1 MVFVC
6 LSSWAAPFAATAVSV
21 SSIEESYKVIR
32 EKCNLLLAAP
42 REAQSREA
50 WGQCIDEI
58 HQFIQK
64 DAQKSFRDRC
74 WYLLG
79 LSYQRMYEIYRNYH
93 SFESAVRY
101 FESIGR
107 EYPKSALAEGA
118 RQRLETLLAGKNAAP
133 NVGVRRATA
142 TSATPQATPASP
154 PALQCTPHVQPGGSS
169 ADPVPSPARLEKIQH
184 RSTSDSATAVLYF
197 SSPVSFKQRFI
208 PAGRKGAP
216 SRFNLDIQ
224 NAVLGPG
231 IKREIFPRDGLIG
244 GIRISR
250 LGPKTLRIMF
260 DGRSMA
266 ACNAGS
272 LSAPYRVV
280 VDIKGKKPA
289 PPPKQAPQQAAPSLK
304 PAPAPA
310 LPITDASM
318 EKDKGVKQ
326 DSPQTGR
333 SQIRASVPKAI
344 QASATASAKQ
354 AAGASKSALDVP
366 GAGSAAPGLARQ
378 LGLGVKCI
386 VLDPGHGGN
395 DKGAISPNGVYEK
408 DVTLEIAKELL
419 PTLAAQTGCKVLL
432 TRTKDRYVSLEE
444 RTAFANAQKA
454 DLFISIHTNAH
465 RDRKLHG
472 VETYFLSLSQDKEA
486 ARVAALENAS
496 SGKKISDLEAILQDL
511 MLNTKIN
518 ESSHLAEKVHGSLVK
533 GLRENYEGIRDL
545 GVKKAPFYVLLGARM
560 PCILVEV
567 AFLTNKEEEIRLKD
581 GPYRQALASG
591 ITAGIKSYI
600 RYMGQFALAGER

>member
-6 LSSWAAPFAATAVSV
+6 LSSWAAPFAATAVSTG
-21 SSIEESYKVIR
+21 SIEESYKVIR

-50 WGQCIDEI
+50 WGQCINEI

-79 LSYQRMYEIYRNYH
+79 LSYQRLYDLYRNYH

-118 RQRLETLLAGKNAAP
+118 RQRLETLLAGKNASP
-133 NVGVRRATA
+133 NAGVQRATA
-142 TSATPQATPASP
+142 ASAAPQATPA
-154 PALQCTPHVQPGGSS
+154 AVQAVKRTPNAPPGGSS
-169 ADPVPSPARLEKIQH
+169 AAPVASPERLEKIQH
-184 RSTSDSATAVLYF
+184 RSTSDSATAALYF
-197 SSPVSFKQRFI
+197 SGPVSFKQRFI
-208 PAGRKGAP
+208 PAGRKGSP
-216 SRFNLDIQ
+216 SKFNLDIQ
-224 NAVLGPG
+224 NAVPGPG
-231 IKREIFPRDGLIG
+231 VKRAIFPRDGLIG

-250 LGPKTLRIMF
+250 IGPKALRVMF
-260 DGRSMA
+260 DGKSMA

-272 LSAPYRVV
+272 LSDPYRIV

-289 PPPKQAPQQAAPSLK
+289 PPKQAPQQTAPSLK
-304 PAPAPA
+304 PAPASA
-310 LPITDASM
+310 LPITSASM
-318 EKDKGVKQ
+318 EKDKGAKQ

-333 SQIRASVPKAI
+333 SQIRASVPKATL
-344 QASATASAKQ
+344 ASATASAKQ
-354 AAGASKSALDVP
+354 AAGTSKSALDVP
-366 GAGSAAPGLARQ
+366 GAGSAAPSLARQ

-408 DVTLEIAKELL
+408 DITLEIAKELQQ
-419 PTLAAQTGCKVLL
+419 TLVAQTGCKVLL

-444 RTAFANAQKA
+444 RTAFANSQKA

-472 VETYFLSLSQDKEA
+472 VETYFLNLSQDKEA
-486 ARVAALENAS
+486 ARVAARENAS

-518 ESSHLAEKVHGSLVK
+518 ESSYLAERVHGNLVK
-533 GLRENYEGIRDL
+533 GLRENYKGIRDL

-567 AFLTNKEEEIRLKD
+567 AFLTNKEEEIRLQD
-581 GPYRQALASG
+581 GSYRQALASG
-591 ITAGIKSYI
+591 ITAGIRSYI